1 MKALSEKLLRWFE
14 SRRETA
20 VIHLLRQHAIATTDV
35 GDDLVKAIDLAIA
48 GKYPELKTAYERQKQ
63 KEIEADALRRKV
75 MQELAKGELPLADRG
90 DMMRLA
96 RRIDLVTDWSHEA
109 VRILVLFKIAEMPKD
124 MQEAALRM
132 CKTVRECI
140 WTLRKCLEKLADK
153 DMDESLRLAEQVER
167 IEEQVDDQY
176 QQARLL
182 LLSLDKSTNIGSAI
196 LLSQFLDSVENTADR
211 CEDTC
216 DQVRVIAVRTREKV
230 Q

>member
-1 MKALSEKLLRWFE
+1 VDALSERLLRWFE

-20 VIHLLRQHAIATTDV
+20 VIQLLRQHAVATTDV
-35 GDDLVKAIDLAIA
+35 GDDLVKAIELAIA
-48 GKYPELKTAYERQKQ
+48 GKYPELKTAFERQKQ

-109 VRILVLFKIAEMPKD
+109 VRILVLFKISEMPKD

-140 WTLRKCLEKLADK
+140 WALRKCLEKLADR
-153 DMDESLRLAEQVER
+153 DIDESFRLADQVER

-176 QQARLL
+176 QQARILL
-182 LLSLDKSTNIGSAI
+182 LNLDNSIKVGAAI
-196 LLSQFLDSVENTADR
+196 LLSEFLDSVENTADR

-216 DQVRVIAVRTREKV
+216 DQVRVIAIRTREKV